1 MVIILLTYY
10 STISKFDLFLLSNF
24 NTSRIRRVLRVFA
37 VTTLLFIS
45 SKLPNCWMLETK
57 IPRSTDSKEIPSALL
72 IDILT
77 WLENSLGFR
86 GTKVY
91 SSMSLEMAS
100 D

>member
-1 MVIILLTYY
+1 
-10 STISKFDLFLLSNF
+10 
-24 NTSRIRRVLRVFA
+24 
-37 VTTLLFIS
+37 
-45 SKLPNCWMLETK
+45 MLETK

-91 SSMSLEMAS
+91 SSISLEMAS